1 MPSLT
6 LFWVHS
12 AVGSN
17 YVGDPRPGGGGGSK
31 SGPMGP
37 HDALPGA
44 TPGAR
49 QTPTAGRQADVLC
62 RCSVSHQAQPVAAQ
76 RLATKPHLTTTQMCG
91 PCGGRPPG
99 PRGHRSAGGAAGGV
113 SPRATA
119 RPRNSPETPPQQ
131 HPDRPQLARRPDGLR
146 ARAGPPWARAGL
158 SPGLTWGPWGPRA
171 GAEALFACSF
181 RAFLSP
187 CPAIRPTV
195 CILSADNNH

>member
-1 MPSLT
+1 MAQNPARWGPTTPS
-6 LFWVHS
+6 
-12 AVGSN
+12 
-17 YVGDPRPGGGGGSK
+17 PGQ
-31 SGPMGP
+31 
-37 HDALPGA
+37 
-44 TPGAR
+44 R

-113 SPRATA
+113 SLRATA
-119 RPRNSPETPPQQ
+119 RISNSHATPLQQARNKPETSPSLPEGQAAFG
-131 HPDRPQLARRPDGLR
+131 PTPANT
-146 ARAGPPWARAGL
+146 GPPWARAGL
-158 SPGLTWGPWGPRA
+158 PPGLTWEPWGPRA

>member
-1 MPSLT
+1 MAQIP
-6 LFWVHS
+6 
-12 AVGSN
+12 
-17 YVGDPRPGGGGGSK
+17 DPL
-31 SGPMGP
+31 GPP
-37 HDALPGA
+37 DALPGA
-44 TPGAR
+44 APDAHRRPPGRRSVSVFRITPGVRRWAA
-49 QTPTAGRQADVLC
+49 TVYAKPPPDYYSDVWPL
-62 RCSVSHQAQPVAAQ
+62 R
-76 RLATKPHLTTTQMCG
+76 
-91 PCGGRPPG
+91 GGRPPG

-113 SPRATA
+113 SLRATA